1 MSDETNE
8 FMRTLLDATDDA
20 MSLLAADGT
29 FLYVNSAMA
38 AKVGRP
44 RDELLGMCA
53 FDLFSPEVAEHRR
66 RILDEALRSGTP
78 ARYVDQ
84 DGDRYYEVRVFP
96 RAGRA
101 AFYFHDISE
110 ARLREQRHREH
121 EEIFRAVTE
130 SAVDAIFCK
139 DLDRRYTLANPAM
152 ERLLNLPAAEIM
164 GKSAED
170 IFGPEAVA
178 AIEEADG
185 PAFAGKPNTGFWT
198 IDVGDNRHTFHV
210 VEVPLLDTDGSVS
223 GICGIVRDI
232 SELKESERALQEKE
246 FLVESA
252 SSVIATTSL
261 DGVMTYANPAFLA
274 TWGFDSLDEVL
285 GNPFSRFWMV
295 EHVLDEIMASLLGE
309 GKWTGEIEARRKDGS
324 LFDVQVQAAAIRDNE
339 GELVGLMSS
348 SIDITERKEAE
359 KALAR
364 RAEELGRSNTEL
376 EQFAYVASHDLQEP
390 LRMVSSYVQLLERRY
405 KDRLDDNAND
415 FIGFASDG
423 AKRMQAMII
432 DLLALSRV
440 STAAQPFVPI
450 QTEEVFDRAVTYLEI
465 LIDERGAVV
474 ERGPL
479 PRVEVDPIQFTQL
492 FQNLLS
498 NAVKFC
504 PRQPRVDVTA
514 EQVDGEW
521 IFSVQDNGVGIAAE
535 DHERVFVIFNS
546 LHNRQEHGGNG
557 IGLAIAKRI
566 VERHGGRIW
575 VESEEGKGATFYFS
589 VPAER

>member
-1 MSDETNE
+1 MNDEGRDNLL
-8 FMRTLLDATDDA
+8 TLLDATTDA
-20 MSLLAADGT
+20 LALVSADGT
-29 FLYVNSAMA
+29 FLHVNEAMA
-38 AKVGRP
+38 ARLGRP
-44 RDELLGMCA
+44 SKELIGTCA
-53 FDLFSPEVAEHRR
+53 YDLFSAEVAEHRR

-78 ARYVDQ
+78 ARFEEEHE
-84 DGDRYYEVRVFP
+84 GRHYEVRVFP

-101 AFYFHDISE
+101 ALYCSDITE
-110 ARLREQRHREH
+110 ARLRAQRNRER

-139 DLDRRYTLANPAM
+139 DLDRRYTLVNPAM
-152 ERLLNLPAAEIM
+152 EKLLNLPVAEIV

-185 PAFAGKPNTGFWT
+185 PAFQGEANTGIWT
-198 IDVGDNRHTFHV
+198 IDVGEHRHTFHV
-210 VEVPLLDTDGSVS
+210 VEVPLLDAEGAVS

-232 SELKESERALQEKE
+232 TELKQSERSLLEMK

-274 TWGFDSLDEVL
+274 TWGFDDLDEVL
-285 GNPFSRFWMV
+285 GNPFSQYWLV
-295 EHVLDEIMASLLGE
+295 EHVLDEIMAALLGE
-309 GKWTGEIEARRKDGS
+309 GKWTGELEARRKDGS
-324 LFDVQVQAAAIRDNE
+324 LFDVQVQAAAIRDHE
-339 GELVGLMSS
+339 GEIVGLMSS

-359 KALAR
+359 RSLAR
-364 RAEELGRSNTEL
+364 RAEELARSNAEL

-405 KDRLDDNAND
+405 KDKLDDDAND
-415 FIGFASDG
+415 FISFASDG

-440 STAAQPFVPI
+440 STAAQPFEPT
-450 QTEEVFDRAVTYLEI
+450 QSEEVVDRAVADLEV

-474 ERGPL
+474 HRGPL
-479 PRVEVDPIQFTQL
+479 PQVEVDPIQFTQL
-492 FQNLLS
+492 LQNLLS

-504 PRQPRVDVTA
+504 TQEPRFDP
-514 EQVDGEW
+514 
-521 IFSVQDNGVGIAAE
+521 
-535 DHERVFVIFNS
+535 
-546 LHNRQEHGGNG
+546 
-557 IGLAIAKRI
+557 
-566 VERHGGRIW
+566 
-575 VESEEGKGATFYFS
+575 
-589 VPAER
+589 

>member
-210 VEVPLLDTDGSVS
+210 VEVPLLRSDSLSS

-252 SSVIATTSL
+252 SSVIATPSV
-261 DGVMTYANPAFLA
+261 DGEMTYANPAFLA
-274 TWGFDSLDEVL
+274 TWGFDSLDEVLGNPSTWGFDSLDEVL

-359 KALAR
+359 EALAR

-440 STAAQPFVPI
+440 STAAQPFEPT
-450 QTEEVFDRAVTYLEI
+450 QSEEVVDRAVADLEV

-474 ERGPL
+474 HRGPL
-479 PRVEVDPIQFTQL
+479 PQVEVDPIQFTQL
-492 FQNLLS
+492 LQNLLS

-504 PRQPRVDVTA
+504 TQEPRFDP
-514 EQVDGEW
+514 
-521 IFSVQDNGVGIAAE
+521 
-535 DHERVFVIFNS
+535 
-546 LHNRQEHGGNG
+546 
-557 IGLAIAKRI
+557 
-566 VERHGGRIW
+566 
-575 VESEEGKGATFYFS
+575 
-589 VPAER
+589 